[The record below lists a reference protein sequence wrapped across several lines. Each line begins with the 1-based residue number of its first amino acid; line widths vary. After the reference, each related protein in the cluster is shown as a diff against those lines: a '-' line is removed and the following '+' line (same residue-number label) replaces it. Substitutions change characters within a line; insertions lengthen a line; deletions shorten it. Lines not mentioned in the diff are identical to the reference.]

1 MATLDLFTVE
11 INHRQVMLRFEIYWR
26 CFMISMCF
34 ALADDFTS
42 NYGCFCFWNV
52 FFLVLFPKLKC

>member
-11 INHRQVMLRFEIYWR
+11 INHRQVMLRFGIYWR

-42 NYGCFCFWNV
+42 IMAVSV
-52 FFLVLFPKLKC
+52 FGMFFSWFFFPN